1 MPPMIREYTKLVEK
15 VSKDK
20 MDFVHVLALQALWI
34 IAQGIE
40 KAQSFD
46 TDQVAAALESMAKV
60 ETPYGPGKMV
70 GKDLIG
76 ANRLLLKDIP
86 FTRFL
91 KGGKME
97 FEFLPVK

>member
-1 MPPMIREYTKLVEK
+1 MV
-15 VSKDK
+15 
-20 MDFVHVLALQALWI
+20 
-34 IAQGIE
+34 QGIE

-46 TDQVAAALESMAKV
+46 ADQVAAALESMPKV

-76 ANRLLLKDIP
+76 NNRLLARSIP
-86 FTRFL
+86 FTRML
-91 KGGKME
+91 KDGKME